1 MELAKFDKPVA
12 TISTDLDKLIYTMKT
27 LHNAPADPIQW
38 PKFWNEE
45 WLQRA
50 IDELN
55 TRKMTPEERFQFAR
69 YTAINA
75 EAVNAERARLSGIIQ
90 RSLRK
95 GLTLEEI
102 AEINEVSLDY
112 VRELHQDLSEQ

>member
-1 MELAKFDKPVA
+1 
-12 TISTDLDKLIYTMKT
+12 MKT
-27 LHNAPADPIQW
+27 LHTAPADPIQW

-69 YTAINA
+69 FTAINA
-75 EAVNAERARLSGIIQ
+75 EAVNADKALVLATKMEAVKLGLQ
-90 RSLRK
+90 K
-95 GLTLEEI
+95 GLPIELV
-102 AEINEVSLDY
+102 AEINGITEEL
-112 VRELHQDLSEQ
+112 VRQIQRQPAAE